1 MATATTAA
9 GRTTAMVVFRCR
21 ASRWRLQ
28 SAVAIGLVAA
38 AFAVSVGAGRH
49 SSHGPA
55 SRAFSWLH
63 PAPPPPGWSVARSTA
78 GALAY
83 PPGWTPI
90 KTDPGTAS
98 VALLGSAGAIDAYL
112 NATPRQGKET
122 LANWSHF
129 RPAHNKGE
137 GSHDVRLIA
146 SATNLT
152 FRSGR
157 GSCVIDDYT
166 TTSKARYREI
176 ACLVAGPTSST
187 VIVAAA
193 PIALWDQQAGT
204 LERAVSSVEP

>member
-1 MATATTAA
+1 MLRSRATA
-9 GRTTAMVVFRCR
+9 V
-21 ASRWRLQ
+21 
-28 SAVAIGLVAA
+28 AVAVVIGLVVATCAA
-38 AFAVSVGAGRH
+38 SQRAGRH
-49 SSHGPA
+49 HGHGP
-55 SRAFSWLH
+55 SSQAFSWLQ
-63 PAPPPPGWSVARSTA
+63 PAPPPPGWNVARSTA

-98 VALLGSAGAIDAYL
+98 VALLGSSGDFDAYL

-137 GSHDVRLIA
+137 GNRDVRVIA
-146 SATNLT
+146 SSTNLK

-166 TTSKARYREI
+166 TSRARYREI
-176 ACLVAGPTSST
+176 ACFVAGPTSSV

-193 PIALWDQQAGT
+193 PTSLWDQQAVT
-204 LERAVSSVEP
+204 LERAVSSVVP

>member
-1 MATATTAA
+1 MTATTGA
-9 GRTTAMVVFRCR
+9 GRTTATVVSNRGT
-21 ASRWRLQ
+21 SRWRRR

-38 AFAVSVGAGRH
+38 AFAVGVGAARY
-49 SSHGPA
+49 SSHGRE
-55 SRAFSWLH
+55 SQAFSWLH
-63 PAPPPPGWSVARSTA
+63 PTPPPPGWTITRSTA
-78 GALAY
+78 GALAS

-98 VALLGSAGAIDAYL
+98 VALLGRAGAIDAYL

-137 GSHDVRLIA
+137 GNHDVRLIA
-146 SATNLT
+146 SAANLT

-176 ACLVAGPTSST
+176 ACLVVGPTST
-187 VIVAAA
+187 AVIVAAA
-193 PIALWDQQAGT
+193 PSAHWDQQAST
-204 LERAVSSVEP
+204 LERAVSSFEP